1 MSCLLGKVDGE
12 AVVIDSHDTNP
23 YQITRD
29 FQVAEMI
36 AHRRRLESD
45 HESPTLDRMLRS
57 HEIEPNSTPPVLDPK
72 QLTLFTVV
80 AREDV

>member
-29 FQVAEMI
+29 LAVAEMI
-36 AHRRRLESD
+36 AHRRRLASD
-45 HESPTLDRMLRS
+45 HESDLLVRMVRDQ
-57 HEIEPNSTPPVLDPK
+57 EIAPNATAIPR
-72 QLTLFTVV
+72 QLSLFTVV
-80 AREDV
+80 ARGDV